1 MDAFLK
7 KLAEAIVTALLARF
21 GIEPDDKLTLDDL
34 LTKGAI
40 ALKVE
45 LGEDLAKIDALPT
58 AVAGLLG
65 GQISAIPN
73 QFRAVVNQM
82 LRALPFPFNGV
93 QI

>member
-7 KLAEAIVTALLARF
+7 KLAEAIVAALLARF

-45 LGEDLAKIDALPT
+45 LADDLGKIDAVPA

-65 GQISAIPN
+65 GQIAGIPDK
-73 QFRAVVNQM
+73 FRAVINQM